1 MNQQERDE
9 LRAIIAAQPDTTHYE
24 SCWQDHNLCA
34 VAKVLNE
41 LEALLEARCE
51 L

>member
-24 SCWQDHNLCA
+24 SCWKDHGWCA
-34 VAKVLNE
+34 VAKVLDAW
-41 LEALLEARCE
+41 EASL
-51 L
+51 